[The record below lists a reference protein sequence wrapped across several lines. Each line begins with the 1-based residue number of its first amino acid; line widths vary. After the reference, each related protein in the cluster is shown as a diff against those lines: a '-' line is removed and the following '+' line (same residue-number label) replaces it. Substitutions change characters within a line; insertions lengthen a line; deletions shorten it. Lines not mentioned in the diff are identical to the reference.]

1 MADGGTCRRTGQRGT
16 AGVAEQVQHLYRAA
30 CGTDFFCVPCP
41 VDSLLREHAGV
52 LEAGGADD
60 ESELIL
66 ALAAADLPLFG
77 QTALVLPLAAALI
90 GAVINSICLCPQGAL
105 LGRFPHHLRVRADED
120 GLTPALQTVAV
131 GGIQQFIV
139 FPGICRAHSV
149 LPSLLSVSYW
159 PRMRLLILSTMR
171 SAQRWMASRSWPSTI
186 TRIFGSVPDTRTSTR
201 PMPIS
206 FCCSFSMKPASTSSS
221 L

>member
-30 CGTDFFCVPCP
+30 CGTDFFGVPCP
-41 VDSLLREHAGV
+41 VDGLLREHAGV
-52 LEAGGADD
+52 LEASGADD
-60 ESELIL
+60 EGELIL

-90 GAVINSICLCPQGAL
+90 GAVINSICLCPQRAL

-149 LPSLLSVSYW
+149 LPSLFSVSYW